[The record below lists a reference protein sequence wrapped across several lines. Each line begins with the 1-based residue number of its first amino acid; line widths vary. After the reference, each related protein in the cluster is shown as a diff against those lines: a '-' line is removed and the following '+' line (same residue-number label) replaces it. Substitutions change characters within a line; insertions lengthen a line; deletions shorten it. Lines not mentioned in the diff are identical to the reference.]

1 MRSIAV
7 TWSAVAASLALA
19 AAISSGEGIAGDA
32 GKATRADGAGT
43 ASAGVAAD
51 AKSTTAAHSAAVLR
65 PDPGKAICRDLA
77 TVRLGVRFWM
87 RHDRAPQLLASSP
100 RLRDLLHIGN
110 NSHINN
116 INHKRVIFL

>member
-1 MRSIAV
+1 MATAKAACWAVEASARMRSIAV

-32 GKATRADGAGT
+32 GKATGADGAGT
-43 ASAGVAAD
+43 ASAGVATD

-77 TVRLGVRFWM
+77 TVMTGSEVL
-87 RHDRAPQLLASSP
+87 DA
-100 RLRDLLHIGN
+100 
-110 NSHINN
+110 
-116 INHKRVIFL
+116 